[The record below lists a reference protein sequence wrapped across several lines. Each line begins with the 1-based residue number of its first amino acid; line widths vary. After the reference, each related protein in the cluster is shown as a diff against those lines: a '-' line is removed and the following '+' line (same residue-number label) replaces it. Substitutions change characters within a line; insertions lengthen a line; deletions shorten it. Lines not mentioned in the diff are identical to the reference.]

1 MGIDSAEISLT
12 DPSAQYVIRDM
23 GIEKKE
29 RGIEKKIKRN
39 VYPGMRRK
47 CHAGHSRKTE
57 AKVSM

>member
-1 MGIDSAEISLT
+1 MLSL
-12 DPSAQYVIRDM
+12 SVIIM

-29 RGIEKKIKRN
+29 RGIEEKIKRS
-39 VYPGMRRK
+39 VYPWMRRK